1 MTVTFL
7 LLLWQSLLYLTI
19 SFISLLT
26 STCHICA
33 KISIV
38 LLVMFLM
45 MLGFG
50 SLADD
55 HRLLSSDQPIENG
68 MWASSKILVGLVFK
82 LFYNLKVPRYSADT
96 FGKYIYE
103 GMHGAPCFFSVTNS
117 VVTVTF
123 QSMIAV

>member
-38 LLVMFLM
+38 LLVM
-45 MLGFG
+45 LGFR

-82 LFYNLKVPRYSADT
+82 LFCNFKVPRYSADT

-103 GMHGAPCFFSVTNS
+103 GIHGAPCFFSVTNS